1 MHDFDS
7 FSCSPGKP
15 QRTPR
20 VLWAQGLLFCGD
32 TSRLVN
38 FDFAR
43 CGIRVR
49 TQPSEKLRS
58 YSCRR
63 HIAHSFSPFL
73 HAQRSSLRL
82 SCRHVQG
89 HRLRFVFSSP
99 LCVHSGSIMALF
111 LYEAV
116 VQVCLAG
123 NLGNKLISTRHSSIG
138 IEKAERQIAV

>member
-7 FSCSPGKP
+7 FSAHPASRKDISGFMGS
-15 QRTPR
+15 RTAF
-20 VLWAQGLLFCGD
+20 LWRYFE
-32 TSRLVN
+32 TRK

-89 HRLRFVFSSP
+89 HRLRFVFSLP